1 MLEKA
6 WNKQPLFDRV
16 NTITCYLE
24 AERRPVM
31 TDDQPP
37 IDPRPKSWIDKIA
50 QVFSDEPTDTQS
62 LLELLRNAEQ
72 DQVLDADALGI
83 IEGAL
88 QVSSMQ
94 VRDIMIPRS
103 QVVTVPAD
111 LSLCEI
117 VERVTKASH
126 SRFPVVG
133 ENVDNVMGILL
144 AKDLL
149 PLLLAENQDKFDIK
163 DIVRAATFV
172 PESKRLNVLL
182 REFRETRQHMAIVI
196 DEYGSVCG
204 AVTIE
209 DVLEQIV
216 GEIEDEFDVDDDS
229 YIKKFDDQNFIVKA
243 FTPIDEFNQ
252 YFATDF
258 NDQEFTTI
266 GGLVLQ
272 QFGHIPERSE
282 SLTIGSFQITVLNA
296 DSRQIKLLKVNTNV
310 LSSSDTAA

>member
-1 MLEKA
+1 
-6 WNKQPLFDRV
+6 
-16 NTITCYLE
+16 
-24 AERRPVM
+24 M
-31 TDDQPP
+31 TDEQST
-37 IDPRPKSWIDKIA
+37 IDSRPRSWIDKITTA
-50 QVFSDEPTDTQS
+50 LTGEPTDTKS

-103 QVVTVPAD
+103 QVITVSAKLPITE
-111 LSLCEI
+111 L
-117 VERVTKASH
+117 VELVTKASH
-126 SRFPVVG
+126 SRFPVIG
-133 ENVDNVMGILL
+133 ENTDNVMGILL

-149 PLLLAENQDKFDIK
+149 PLLLSDNNDRFDIK
-163 DIVRAATFV
+163 DVVRPATFV

-182 REFRETRQHMAIVI
+182 KEFRETRHHMAIVI

-216 GEIEDEFDVDDDS
+216 GEIEDEYDVDDDS
-229 YIKKFDDQNFIVKA
+229 YIKKFDDENHIVKA
-243 FTPIDEFNQ
+243 LTPVDEFNE
-252 YFATDF
+252 YFGTAF
-258 NDQEFTTI
+258 SDQEFTTI

-272 QFGHIPERSE
+272 NFGHIPERGE
-282 SLTIGSFQITVLNA
+282 TVNIGPFLITILNA
-296 DSRQIKLLKVNTNV
+296 DSRQIKLLKVTSTLVNV
-310 LSSSDTAA
+310 RKKSG

>member
-1 MLEKA
+1 
-6 WNKQPLFDRV
+6 
-16 NTITCYLE
+16 
-24 AERRPVM
+24 M
-31 TDDQPP
+31 TDDHSS

-50 QVFSDEPTDTQS
+50 QVFSDEPTDTKS

-72 DQVLDADALGI
+72 DQVLDADVLGI

-103 QVVTVPAD
+103 QIVTVSAS
-111 LSLCEI
+111 LSLEEI
-117 VERVTKASH
+117 LELVSKASH

-149 PLLLAENQDKFDIK
+149 PLLHGDRQDKFEIE
-163 DIVRAATFV
+163 DIVRPATFV
-172 PESKRLNVLL
+172 PESKPLNVLL
-182 REFRETRQHMAIVI
+182 NEFRETRQHMATVI

-204 AVTIE
+204 VVTIE

-229 YIKKFDDQNFIVKA
+229 YIKKFDENNFIVKA
-243 FTPIDEFNQ
+243 LTPVDEFNE
-252 YFATDF
+252 YFSTDF
-258 NDQEFTTI
+258 SDQEFTTI

-272 QFGHIPERSE
+272 EFGHIPERSE
-282 SLTIGSFQITVLNA
+282 TVEIGQFLITVLNA
-296 DSRQIKLLKVNTNV
+296 DSRQIKLLKV
-310 LSSSDTAA
+310 TALEPEKDSENA

>member
-1 MLEKA
+1 
-6 WNKQPLFDRV
+6 
-16 NTITCYLE
+16 
-24 AERRPVM
+24 M
-31 TDDQPP
+31 TDDQSS

-50 QVFSDEPTDTQS
+50 QVFSDEPTDTKS

-103 QVVTVPAD
+103 QVVTVSA
-111 LSLCEI
+111 SLKLNEI
-117 VERVTKASH
+117 LELVSKASH

-149 PLLLAENQDKFDIK
+149 PLILSEGQDKFEIK
-163 DIVRAATFV
+163 DIVRPATFV
-172 PESKRLNVLL
+172 PESKPLNVLL
-182 REFRETRQHMAIVI
+182 KEFRETRQHMAIVI

-204 AVTIE
+204 VVTIE

-229 YIKKFDDQNFIVKA
+229 YIKKFDENNYIVKA
-243 FTPIDEFNQ
+243 LTPVDEFNE
-252 YFATDF
+252 YFETEF
-258 NDQEFTTI
+258 SDQEFTTI

-272 QFGHIPERSE
+272 EFGHIPERSE
-282 SLTIGSFQITVLNA
+282 SIEIGQFLVTVLNA
-296 DSRQIKLLKVNTNV
+296 DSRQIKLLKVTS
-310 LSSSDTAA
+310 LIIETESD